1 MIATFLY
8 IRKFLVALYLFIFLK
23 YLESLTKPV
32 NVKVKLVKF
41 YSWPFFSLYS
51 SVTLAAPDMSV
62 DHTTL
67 CSCQCPH
74 LSDYPFF
81 LRF

>member
-1 MIATFLY
+1 M
-8 IRKFLVALYLFIFLK
+8 FIDLTIWTVVGKVMSCVLK
-23 YLESLTKPV
+23 YLESLTKLV
-32 NVKVKLVKF
+32 STEAKLVKF

-81 LRF
+81 LHF